1 MIKVY
6 SDETTEIFQKIAD
19 ETANEL
25 SLGGVG
31 QVEVCFV
38 DSQEIKSLN
47 AETRNI
53 DKVTDVLSFPM
64 LTEITDFTEQ
74 NYPLEYDYFS
84 GEVTVGSIVIC
95 NEVAISQANEYGHSV
110 ERERCYLFTH
120 GLLHLLGY
128 DHIDESDKAKMREME
143 EKILLKLGISRS
155 E

>member
-6 SDETTEIFQKIAD
+6 SDESEEIFQKIAD
-19 ETANEL
+19 ETTNQL
-25 SLGGVG
+25 SLGGLG

-38 DSQEIKSLN
+38 SGEQIRSLN
-47 AETRNI
+47 AQTRNI

-64 LTEITDFTEQ
+64 LTEIADFTQE
-74 NYPLEYDYFS
+74 NYPLEYDEFS

-95 NEVAISQANEYGHSV
+95 NEVALAQANEYGHSV

-128 DHIDESDKAKMREME
+128 DHIVDSDKVVMREME